1 MVVLILRREK
11 CSIEPEEIRPV
22 LPNGSTLR
30 ASLTEGEPSCNART
44 TTEDG
49 ETVGKMIDYGL
60 MVPLSMEEEDI
71 ISAGFAT
78 LRHNEQSLNQSL
90 SYISDCPL
98 FLSIELKKTQSNRD
112 PQVQLAIWALAGL
125 RKMQHHGWDTSMPM
139 PAISIHGHQWYY
151 YIFFETNGN
160 LVSLFD
166 HFLTLSV
173 AYMCA

>member
-1 MVVLILRREK
+1 M
-11 CSIEPEEIRPV
+11 
-22 LPNGSTLR
+22 LPNGSPLT
-30 ASLTEGEPSCNART
+30 ASLTEGESSCNART

-49 ETVGKMIDYGL
+49 ETVGKMVDYGL
-60 MVPLSMEEEDI
+60 TVPLSIEEEDI

-78 LRHNEQSLNQSL
+78 LRHSEQSLNQSL

-125 RKMQHHGWDTSMPM
+125 RKIQHHGWDTSMPM

-166 HFLTLSV
+166 YFLTLSV
-173 AYMCA
+173 AYMCT

>member
-1 MVVLILRREK
+1 M
-11 CSIEPEEIRPV
+11 
-22 LPNGSTLR
+22 LPNGSPLR
-30 ASLTEGEPSCNART
+30 ASWTEGEPSCNSR

-60 MVPLSMEEEDI
+60 TLPLSIEDEDI

-78 LRHNEQSLNQSL
+78 LRHSEQSLNQSL

-98 FLSIELKKTQSNRD
+98 FLNIELKKTQSNRD
-112 PQVQLAIWALAGL
+112 PQVQLAIWALAGV

-139 PAISIHGHQWYY
+139 PAISIHGHEWYY

-160 LVSLFD
+160 LVGHFTPTFSLRS
-166 HFLTLSV
+166 L
-173 AYMCA
+173 CA